1 MKYED
6 YKITEGML
14 ADKGVISLPDTPAEN
29 TPAELKAKFDELS
42 REVIIPQFNTL
53 MDLLDAG
60 TTEEGE
66 ALGEIEIKINNNTA
80 NIEGLENSKQ
90 DKLTAVGP
98 LSIEVNEE
106 EGTTEIKV
114 DLSDYVT
121 KDDASDSASMTWVRE
136 QGYAKDS
143 DFSEWAKAEEKPTYT
158 AEEVGALPDT
168 TYIPTKTSD
177 LNNDSGFLTEHQDI
191 SGKQDKLVA
200 GENIT
205 IEGNKISSTGG
216 SKVAVNP
223 IRTSGAHIA
232 DITIDE
238 EVFEIYAPSDGGGGG
253 GTATSYADLNDL
265 PELNGEPVLGNKPL
279 ATYGIA
285 SAADLN
291 ALRELVG
298 QARKTIYSCI

>member
-66 ALGEIEIKINNNTA
+66 ALGEIEIKIDNNTA

-114 DLSDYVT
+114 DLSDFVT
-121 KDDASDSASMTWVRE
+121 KDDFSDTASKTWVEE

-143 DFSEWAKAEEKPTYT
+143 DIPEWAKAEEKPTYT
-158 AEEVGALPDT
+158 AEEVGALPSNT
-168 TYIPTKTSD
+168 PIPTELSDLESDETHRVVTDNDISNWNSKASKTSVD
-177 LNNDSGFLTEHQDI
+177 ELAAI
-191 SGKQDKLVA
+191 V
-200 GENIT
+200 
-205 IEGNKISSTGG
+205 G
-216 SKVAVNP
+216 SA
-223 IRTSGAHIA
+223 
-232 DITIDE
+232 
-238 EVFEIYAPSDGGGGG
+238 
-253 GTATSYADLNDL
+253 NDL
-265 PELNGEPVLGNKPL
+265 LEGV
-279 ATYGIA
+279 
-285 SAADLN
+285 
-291 ALRELVG
+291 
-298 QARKTIYSCI
+298 